1 MKTINVQ
8 FTTVNLFGECG
19 VQINFYGDYM
29 LTCQIRAHQQ
39 NLTAIKGK
47 TPIRLGRVPN
57 QNSTDIC
64 ENYPYNQTMR
74 PEYYMSNLEFTITE
88 STIEIENTSVY
99 IEF

>member
-1 MKTINVQ
+1 MFSLRLLICLASAVCRSTFTETIH
-8 FTTVNLFGECG
+8 
-19 VQINFYGDYM
+19 M

-74 PEYYMSNLEFTITE
+74 PEYYMSNLVFTITE
-88 STIEIENTSVY
+88 STVEIENTSVY